1 MKRVLIIEA
10 QIKQYRVPFYERLY
24 AALLDAGIELR
35 VAYSDPSSIEARKKD
50 TCDLPKEYGVKV
62 NGYWVLPERLIF
74 QAVFRQIARADLV
87 IVDQGNKFVWNHFLL
102 PLSQVGLMR
111 VGFWGLG
118 ENRQAG
124 RLWLSEW
131 YRRKT
136 LNWVSWWFAYT
147 SGTARY
153 LIDNGV
159 SSSKVTS
166 VQNAVDTSEIRNYV
180 QSMSAEE
187 RSSIRNRLGIPASAP
202 VGIFCGMLDKVKS
215 VPFLIDAAKL
225 IQQRLPEFHLL
236 LVGGGPEQEPIR
248 SSIQDFSWIHLMGP
262 RFGSQ
267 KSELI
272 AISDVFLMPGRVGLV
287 ILDAFA
293 GGLPLLSTRLSI
305 HGPEMEYLEEGVNG
319 LLSEP
324 DVSAFAA
331 MVTSLLCDRE
341 KLDRLRM
348 GARIAGA
355 KYTIETMAA
364 NFCNG
369 IQEWLG
375 GPATLGVRGQA

>member
-1 MKRVLIIEA
+1 VKRVLIIEA

-180 QSMSAEE
+180 QSMSAE
-187 RSSIRNRLGIPASAP
+187 
-202 VGIFCGMLDKVKS
+202 
-215 VPFLIDAAKL
+215 
-225 IQQRLPEFHLL
+225 
-236 LVGGGPEQEPIR
+236 
-248 SSIQDFSWIHLMGP
+248 
-262 RFGSQ
+262 
-267 KSELI
+267 
-272 AISDVFLMPGRVGLV
+272 
-287 ILDAFA
+287 
-293 GGLPLLSTRLSI
+293 
-305 HGPEMEYLEEGVNG
+305 
-319 LLSEP
+319 
-324 DVSAFAA
+324 
-331 MVTSLLCDRE
+331 
-341 KLDRLRM
+341 
-348 GARIAGA
+348 
-355 KYTIETMAA
+355 
-364 NFCNG
+364 
-369 IQEWLG
+369 
-375 GPATLGVRGQA
+375 